1 MSGTTSRA
9 KAQAQLLHWRDN
21 IFGLEGPLLKWFNG
35 QTFSRIEDFTKMT
48 DQEVHGIEYKDE
60 DGCSIAA
67 PRHHRAQ
74 LKASI
79 GYFHYVTY
87 HHHGID
93 VMYCRDVVNVE
104 TFDKFFTRD
113 YDPSKPTIRYT
124 PEYIEALK
132 RKKKLIEREDELHM
146 MRMSIERK
154 KLSSMNFRYT
164 RMADEEE
171 PCQHEVT
178 EYLKGHCEGSFV
190 YTHAAV
196 ESKVE
201 LPWKL
206 CSTQHRHIHKEDV
219 AVEEGKVGTS
229 STLEPHKEPNV
240 DVEDNGTFTIGV
252 DEASVEK
259 YEVLE
264 ETSEEF
270 LQSIRAEDKV
280 NIEITD
286 SVNTLHGVK
295 NMLDLCGQS
304 SERKE
309 DPTNRMKTYDGST
322 WNILIKWSSGEYS
335 WKPNTIY
342 MAADVAEYTESLE
355 VDQLQKH
362 HLFVI
367 CGYPPPTGYKLAL
380 KIILILCLHWKLLFQ
395 DEGESQMVNPSQHL
409 WTIEPLKCNNQAHD

>member
-93 VMYCRDVVNVE
+93 VMYCRDVVNAE

-124 PEYIEALK
+124 PEYIEALE
-132 RKKKLIEREDELHM
+132 RKKKLIEREDELHL

-154 KLSSMNFRYT
+154 KLSSMNFQYT
-164 RMADEEE
+164 RVGDEEE
-171 PCQHEVT
+171 QCQYEVT

-196 ESKVE
+196 ENKVE
-201 LPWKL
+201 LPWKP

-219 AVEEGKVGTS
+219 AVGEEKVGTS
-229 STLEPHKEPNV
+229 SKLEPHTEPNV
-240 DVEDNGTFTIGV
+240 DVEDNETFTIGIDEASV
-252 DEASVEK
+252 EKYDILEDNGTSTIDIDEASVEK

-264 ETSEEF
+264 ETSEKF
-270 LQSIRAEDKV
+270 LQCIRAEDKV
-280 NIEITD
+280 NIEKKAD
-286 SVNTLHGVK
+286 ESK
-295 NMLDLCGQS
+295 ES
-304 SERKE
+304 SMNKKDEIVDTYSSPGRLQFI
-309 DPTNRMKTYDGST
+309 PTND
-322 WNILIKWSSGEYS
+322 LIGRDLFLDEE
-335 WKPNTIY
+335 
-342 MAADVAEYTESLE
+342 AECTESLE

-367 CGYPPPTGYKLAL
+367 CGYPPPAGYRL
-380 KIILILCLHWKLLFQ
+380 IITLNTCRDDFLDTELMTTTAATTKY
-395 DEGESQMVNPSQHL
+395 
-409 WTIEPLKCNNQAHD
+409 NQR

>member
-93 VMYCRDVVNVE
+93 VMYCRDVVNAE

-113 YDPSKPTIRYT
+113 YDPSKPTVRYT
-124 PEYIEALK
+124 PEYIEALE
-132 RKKKLIEREDELHM
+132 RKKKLIEREYELHM

-164 RMADEEE
+164 RMGDEEE
-171 PCQHEVT
+171 PCHHEV
-178 EYLKGHCEGSFV
+178 
-190 YTHAAV
+190 
-196 ESKVE
+196 
-201 LPWKL
+201 
-206 CSTQHRHIHKEDV
+206 I
-219 AVEEGKVGTS
+219 
-229 STLEPHKEPNV
+229 
-240 DVEDNGTFTIGV
+240 DVEDNGTFTRGIV
-252 DEASVEK
+252 EASDEK

-264 ETSEEF
+264 ATSEEF

-295 NMLDLCGQS
+295 NMIDLCGS
-304 SERKE
+304 LSVRKD
-309 DPTNRMKTYDGST
+309 DPINKMMASDTDINCTRILYGMTKDKST
-322 WNILIKWSSGEYS
+322 
-335 WKPNTIY
+335 
-342 MAADVAEYTESLE
+342 DSLE
-355 VDQLQKH
+355 KNGLVDRGASGALAVTDLRHITPTDRWIDMTSINDIQSDNVRTDCFVKHNTHVFGIHGIRNEGQHVNTFNQLQKH
-362 HLFVI
+362 HIFVK
-367 CGYPPPTGYKLAL
+367 CGYPPPAGYKLVITRNTCRDDFLDTELMTTTAATT
-380 KIILILCLHWKLLFQ
+380 KY
-395 DEGESQMVNPSQHL
+395 
-409 WTIEPLKCNNQAHD
+409 NQR